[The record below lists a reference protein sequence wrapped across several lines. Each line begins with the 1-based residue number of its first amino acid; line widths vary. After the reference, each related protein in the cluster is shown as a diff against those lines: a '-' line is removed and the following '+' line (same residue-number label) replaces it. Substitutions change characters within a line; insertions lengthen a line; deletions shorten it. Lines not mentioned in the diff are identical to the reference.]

1 MPGAMRQLGTGL
13 LLIVLAACS
22 TPVAISRAS
31 APTPSATPPTCQLR
45 GPLPDPVCAPGVA
58 DPEVTQGNLES
69 TICMRGYTRTVRPPV
84 AYTDAL
90 KQRQLL
96 AYGLTEPIADY
107 EEDHLIPLEVGGSPA
122 DPRNL
127 WPEPRDVLLPGE
139 GAETKDKLENRLHDL
154 VCSGALL
161 LSDAQHA
168 VASDWLAAY
177 RVYVSS

>member
-1 MPGAMRQLGTGL
+1 MRGAMRQLGTAL
-13 LLIVLAACS
+13 LLIVLGACS
-22 TPVAISRAS
+22 TPVPISRAA
-31 APTPSATPPTCQLR
+31 APTPSATAPTCQLR
-45 GPLPDPVCAPGVA
+45 GALPDPVCAPGVA
-58 DPEVTQGNLES
+58 DPAVTQENIDA
-69 TICMRGYTRTVRPPV
+69 TICIRGYTRTVRPPV
-84 AYTDAL
+84 AYTDSL

-127 WPEPRDVLLPGE
+127 WPEPRDVILPGE

-168 VASDWLAAY
+168 VATDWLSAY
-177 RVYVSS
+177 RLYVSS

>member
-1 MPGAMRQLGTGL
+1 
-13 LLIVLAACS
+13 
-22 TPVAISRAS
+22 
-31 APTPSATPPTCQLR
+31 
-45 GPLPDPVCAPGVA
+45 
-58 DPEVTQGNLES
+58 
-69 TICMRGYTRTVRPPV
+69 
-84 AYTDAL
+84 L